1 MQWFDIDKQGLAQIL
16 ARKGKAFA
24 ALELLQ
30 NAWDQ
35 NVTVVRVNLEK
46 APGSRYA
53 TLSVQDDD
61 PNGFADLSHAF
72 TLFAAS
78 AKKSNPTKRG
88 RFNLGEKLVLA
99 LCEEAEIRTVSGT
112 VRFDKKGRRRLRK
125 GTDRGSQ
132 FIGKLRMTNA
142 ELDEALAMLE
152 KVLPPIYAETTLNG
166 RPIRDRESL
175 CSISLSL
182 PTEVS
187 DEDGY
192 LRRVQRKTTA
202 VLFKV
207 RDDEPAMLYEMG
219 IPVVETG
226 DKYHADIQQK
236 IPLSLERDN
245 VSAAY
250 LRAVRTA
257 VLNEMHSALDED
269 SATSTWVR
277 DALGDRNCSS
287 EAIRSAV
294 KARFGSK
301 AVAYDPS
308 DPEANKLAIAK
319 GHVVVHGGH
328 LSGAEW
334 ENVRKAEALAPA
346 GQVTPSAKPFS
357 DDPAAPQLKL
367 VDEADWSDAEAARVA
382 ELKTIAKAL
391 LGKPIQVRI
400 AADKG
405 WRFDAAFGGMTLTL
419 NRSRVGRSWFEGPVN
434 EQVLSL
440 LIHELGHYYCSDHLS
455 HRFHDALC
463 DLGARLALWLT
474 DNTDFRKPR

>member
-35 NVTVVRVNLEK
+35 NVTVVRVNLDK

-61 PNGFADLSHAF
+61 PNGFEDLSHAF
-72 TLFAAS
+72 TLFADS

-125 GTDRGSQ
+125 GTERGSQ
-132 FIGKLRMTNA
+132 FIGKLKMTNA
-142 ELDEALAMLE
+142 ELDEALAALE

-166 RPIRDRESL
+166 RQIRDRETV

-187 DEDGY
+187 DDEGY

-207 RDDEPAMLYEMG
+207 RGDEPAMLYEMG

-226 DKYHADIQQK
+226 DKYHVDIQQK

-245 VSAAY
+245 VSASY

-257 VLNEMHSALDED
+257 VLNQMHEHLDEEAST
-269 SATSTWVR
+269 SAWVR
-277 DALGDRNCSS
+277 DALGDRNCTPD
-287 EAIRSAV
+287 AIRSAV
-294 KARFGSK
+294 KARFGDK

-319 GHVVVHGGH
+319 GHIVVHGGH

-357 DDPAAPQLKL
+357 DDPAAPKLKL
-367 VDEADWSDAEAARVA
+367 VDEANWSDAEATRVA

-391 LGKPIQVRI
+391 IGKPIQVRI

-405 WRFDAAFGGMTLTL
+405 WRFDAAFGGVTLTV
-419 NRSRVGRSWFEGPVN
+419 NRSRVGRKWFEGPVD

-463 DLGARLALWLT
+463 DLGARLSLWLT
-474 DNTDFRKPR
+474 ANPDSTKPR

>member
-1 MQWFDIDKQGLAQIL
+1 MQWFEIDKLGLAKVL

-61 PNGFADLSHAF
+61 PKGFADLSHAF
-72 TLFAAS
+72 TLFAES
-78 AKKSNPTKRG
+78 EKKSNPTKRG

-99 LCEEAEIRTVSGT
+99 LCEEAEIRTVSGS
-112 VRFDKKGRRRLRK
+112 VRFDKTGRHKSRK
-125 GTDRGSQ
+125 GTARGSE
-132 FIGKLRMTNA
+132 FIGKIKMTNA
-142 ELDEALAMLE
+142 ELDEALATLE

-182 PTEVS
+182 PTEVC
-187 DEDGY
+187 DEEGY

-202 VLFKV
+202 VIFKV

-226 DKYHADIQQK
+226 DQYHVDIQQK

-245 VSAAY
+245 VSASY
-250 LRAVRTA
+250 LRTVRTA
-257 VLNEMHSALDED
+257 VLNEMHTFLDEESST
-269 SATSTWVR
+269 SAWVR
-277 DALGDRNCSS
+277 DALADRNCSS
-287 EAIRSAV
+287 DAIRSAV
-294 KARFGSK
+294 KARFGDK

-308 DPEANKLAIAK
+308 DPEANKLAVAK

-328 LSGAEW
+328 LSGPEW
-334 ENVRKAEALAPA
+334 DNVRRAEALTPA

-357 DDPAAPQLKL
+357 DDPAAPQLK
-367 VDEADWSDAEAARVA
+367 VVEEVDWSEDEAARV
-382 ELKTIAKAL
+382 EDLKIIAKAL
-391 LGKPIQVRI
+391 IGKPIQVRI

-405 WRFDAAFGGMTLTL
+405 WRFDAAFGGMTLTV

-434 EQVLSL
+434 ERVLSL
-440 LIHELGHYYCSDHLS
+440 LIHEFGHYYCSDHLS

-463 DLGARLALWLT
+463 DLGGRLALWLT
-474 DNTDFRKPR
+474 ENPERVRPR

>member
-16 ARKGKAFA
+16 GRKGKAFA

-35 NVTVVRVNLEK
+35 HVTVVRVTLEK
-46 APGSRYA
+46 APSSRYA

-72 TLFAAS
+72 TLFADS
-78 AKKSNPTKRG
+78 KKKSDPTKRG

-99 LCEEAEIRTVSGT
+99 LCEEAEIRTGSGT

-125 GTDRGSQ
+125 STERGSE
-132 FIGKLRMTNA
+132 FIGKLKMTNA
-142 ELDEALAMLE
+142 ELDEALATLE

-166 RPIRDRESL
+166 KPIRDRESV
-175 CSISLSL
+175 CSFSLSL

-187 DEDGY
+187 DEEGY

-202 VLFKV
+202 VLFRV

-226 DKYHADIQQK
+226 DQYHVDIQQK

-245 VSAAY
+245 VSASY
-250 LRAVRTA
+250 LRTVRTA
-257 VLNEMHSALDED
+257 VLNEMHAALDEAA
-269 SATSTWVR
+269 ATSTWVR
-277 DALGDRNCSS
+277 DALADRNCSA

-294 KARFGSK
+294 KARFGNK

-308 DPEANKLAIAK
+308 DPEANKLAVAK

-357 DDPAAPQLKL
+357 DDPEAPQLKL
-367 VDEADWSDAEAARVA
+367 VDEADWSGAEAARVA

-391 LGKPIQVRI
+391 IGKAIQVRI
-400 AADKG
+400 AADKS
-405 WRFDAAFGGMTLTL
+405 WHFDAAFGGVTLTV
-419 NRSRVGRSWFEGPVN
+419 NRSRVGRNWFEGTLN
-434 EQVLSL
+434 ERVLSL

-463 DLGARLALWLT
+463 DLGARLALWLK
-474 DNTDFRKPR
+474 DNPLLMKPR